1 MKGMDELNMQMMELK
16 SSISKM
22 GPLSLAPPLNSGL
35 PSSTFFQPTT
45 FRPTFQPMNIGLRP
59 SLHPCPSTFRPPSQ
73 QAPRAQLFTPSPI
86 TPAPSLG
93 VIQKQS
99 KKKQH
104 KQLDPIPISYGK
116 LFHQL
121 VHDHLVA
128 AMPIEPLK
136 PPYPK
141 WYNPNARCD
150 YHGGVMGHSIEDCTA
165 FKHKVQTLIDA
176 KWFDLAKMVGQRDKV
191 SK

>member
-1 MKGMDELNMQMMELK
+1 MKGMDELNMQMIQLK

-22 GPLSLAPPLNSGL
+22 GPLGPTPPPNSGL
-35 PSSTFFQPTT
+35 PLSTYFQPAL
-45 FRPTFQPMNIGLRP
+45 FRLTFQPMNIGLRP
-59 SLHPCPSTFRPPSQ
+59 SLHPCPSTFQPPSQ
-73 QAPRAQLFTPSPI
+73 QALRAQLFTPSPI

-104 KQLDPIPISYGK
+104 KQLDPIPISYGE

-121 VHDHLVA
+121 VQDHLVV

-141 WYNPNARCD
+141 WYNPNAR
-150 YHGGVMGHSIEDCTA
+150 
-165 FKHKVQTLIDA
+165 
-176 KWFDLAKMVGQRDKV
+176 
-191 SK
+191 